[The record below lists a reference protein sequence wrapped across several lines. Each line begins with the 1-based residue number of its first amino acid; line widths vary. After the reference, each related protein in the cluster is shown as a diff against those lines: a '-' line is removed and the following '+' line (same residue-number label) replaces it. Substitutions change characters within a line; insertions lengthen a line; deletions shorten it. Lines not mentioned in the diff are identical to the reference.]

1 MVRAV
6 RTGPPADRNADRLLS
21 GGTVDWGCFRFVT
34 TQNQSVTVNFD
45 HRRPLNLN
53 NIKQGLQYRVVR
65 TGPPA
70 DWYADHLRS
79 GGTARQ
85 RLFPPVTTRNR
96 LVTVNFDC
104 RWPISGGINR
114 GREKEEGEEEGG
126 EKPRVLFAH
135 AIHNFMT
142 GWDLGIVRLRQ
153 MQLALQYFR
162 SDVIEQ

>member
-21 GGTVDWGCFRFVT
+21 EEEKKKREKK
-34 TQNQSVTVNFD
+34 
-45 HRRPLNLN
+45 RENLESGAALLIPSSPDN
-53 NIKQGLQYRVVR
+53 LTNIKQGLQYRVVR

-70 DWYADHLRS
+70 DWYADHPRS